1 MDNAADTRHDLDDVA
16 PANPQWMRR
25 AVALTDAPDPES
37 DAYTWLVWQWHL
49 SDFGDLDRRQQAVL
63 GALPAAVRELRS
75 EAWVQRFLFAAALD
89 RSGQPLSGGRITQW
103 LARQR
108 RLHSIAALAAGRAE
122 LLDRLNGFSWQ
133 PVGDRWHSSLA
144 EIMEFTD
151 QHGRLPARA
160 DDPRAAG
167 WLAAQRFALRRGRMD
182 PERAQAL
189 AVLPGWSQ
197 SMASTRSRTPW
208 ELRCRQL
215 RAFVDAN
222 GRYPD
227 PDSADPGE
235 VAAAR
240 WVTTQ
245 REQYRRDGLS
255 EYRVRQLSALP
266 GWRWSARDAAW
277 DARFR
282 DLVRESRRGSIS
294 TDHPLYGW
302 VVAQRR
308 RHRDGRLTPEQAA
321 RMRSLGMLGETLQA
335 A

>member
-1 MDNAADTRHDLDDVA
+1 MDNNVATRRVFDDAPVDLE
-16 PANPQWMRR
+16 WMRR
-25 AVALTDAPDPES
+25 AAALTEAPDPNS

-49 SDFGDLDRRQQAVL
+49 RETGALNSRQRAVL
-63 GALPAAVRELRS
+63 GALPAAVRQLRADS
-75 EAWVQRFLFAAALD
+75 WVQRFLCVAALD
-89 RSGQPLSGGRITQW
+89 HAGQPISGDWRTQW

-108 RLHSIAALAAGRAE
+108 RLHSLSVLPAARAE
-122 LLDRLNGFSWQ
+122 LLDRLDDFSWQ
-133 PVGDRWHSSLA
+133 PVGERWHSSLA

-167 WLAAQRFALRRGRMD
+167 WLAAQRFALRHGRMQ
-182 PERAQAL
+182 PERARAL
-189 AVLPGWSQ
+189 AALPGWSK
-197 SMASTRSRTPW
+197 SMNSTRSRTPW

-222 GRYPD
+222 RRYPD
-227 PDSADPGE
+227 VDSTDPGE

-255 EYRVRQLSALP
+255 DYRVKQLSALP

-277 DARFR
+277 DERFR
-282 DLVRESRRGSIS
+282 ELAHESRRGPIG
-294 TDHPLYGW
+294 TDHRLYSW